1 MHRLQR
7 PLGIA
12 READGDEHIIG
23 PDAQHLLKGLP
34 LGGPYIHHILKDVI
48 EVEGKEPGQHP
59 GGAQAK
65 NINAVS
71 TDDGINDGIEVFGV
85 YLLLRAADLIGIGGH
100 DPVQDIHAAGKLL
113 INDLH
118 ALYGGQPV
126 ADDILQGFLQL
137 GIALKAQFGRKAHH
151 GGFTDPHR
159 FAQLGGGHEGRFIV
173 MLQDKSANA
182 LLPLGK
188 ALHLITD
195 QLKQILRHT

>member
-12 READGDEHIIG
+12 READGDKHIVG

-34 LGGPYIHHILKDVI
+34 LGSAHIHHILKDVI

-65 NINAVS
+65 NINAAS

-118 ALYGGQPV
+118 ALHGGQPV

-151 GGFTDPHR
+151 GGFTDSHR
-159 FAQLGGGHEGRFIV
+159 SPSLAAV
-173 MLQDKSANA
+173 MKAA
-182 LLPLGK
+182 LS
-188 ALHLITD
+188 
-195 QLKQILRHT
+195 

>member
-34 LGGPYIHHILKDVI
+34 LGSAHIHHILKDVI

-126 ADDILQGFLQL
+126 ADDILQGFCSW
-137 GIALKAQFGRKAHH
+137 G
-151 GGFTDPHR
+151 
-159 FAQLGGGHEGRFIV
+159 
-173 MLQDKSANA
+173 
-182 LLPLGK
+182 
-188 ALHLITD
+188 
-195 QLKQILRHT
+195 